1 MLATIR
7 LSFLLFISVLL
18 FSCATIGGDE
28 ALTPAQV
35 LEMQEREETIIK
47 EQLSGRKLESIEGIW
62 IQKNKSGSFRQSEAF
77 YKRGDI
83 YIRVILSDG
92 DATKLMKISEN
103 EFNGTCYMTYPIEVI
118 EGDLEI
124 ISIDDNS
131 LAASCTRK
139 NYITKWEKI
148 STQSSNVTRCWWCR
162 KKKALPEDI
171 RRTVTFIRVW
181 PENLKEHNSQY

>member
-103 EFNGTCYMTYPIEVI
+103 EFNGTCHMIFPMEEV

-124 ISIDDNS
+124 ISTDDDS

-139 NYITKWEKI
+139 DYITKWEKI
-148 STQSSNVTRCWWCR
+148 DTEIDNVTRCWWCR
-162 KKKALPEDI
+162 KKEAMPEDI
-171 RRTVTFIRVW
+171 RQTATFKRVW
-181 PENLKEHNSQY
+181 PEDYKKHNEQF